1 MRIIMQAST
10 DMIEQR
16 VVKRHK
22 TYGKIRLLKTLATLL
37 DTDQVDWTQH
47 FDH

>member
-1 MRIIMQAST
+1 MQAST

-16 VVKRHK
+16 VVKRH
-22 TYGKIRLLKTLATLL
+22 KIRLLKTLATLL